1 MSADWVTAIATAG
14 TFFVI
19 AASAVAAMLQIRH
32 IRGSN
37 QISVFVEVR
46 ERIESP
52 EFESASHFCQVQLPK
67 RLEDPETRKRLVS
80 FSDSEEARDIRKVA
94 NFFETLGAFVK
105 RGVIDADLACDV
117 WGGLVLA
124 NWNAL
129 EPVLTNR
136 RAAMHN
142 NRLLENFEYLAVL
155 CRKWADTHP
164 EGAYPQGAGRM
175 TYSELWPETA
185 P

>member
-52 EFESASHFCQVQLPK
+52 EFEAASHFCQVQLPK
-67 RLEDPETRKRLVS
+67 KLADPETRKRLLS
-80 FSDSEEARDIRKVA
+80 FADSEEARDIRKVA

-105 RGVIDADLACDV
+105 RGVIDADLACDI
-117 WGGLVLA
+117 WGSLVLA
-124 NWNAL
+124 NWDAL
-129 EPVLTNR
+129 EPVITNR
-136 RAAMHN
+136 RASLRN

-155 CRKWADTHP
+155 SKRWAQKHP
-164 EGAYPQGAGRM
+164 DGTYPNAAPRM
-175 TYSELWPETA
+175 HYSALWPETA